1 MIDIQLQWLPHGKGL
16 TAPTYATDGAAGLD
30 VLSAENVALAPGQ
43 RHAVSTGFAIAIPE
57 GYEVQVRPRSGL
69 ALKHGITCLNTPGTI
84 DADYRGEV
92 KVILVNHGPED
103 FTIRRTIGPKTGEI
117 HGTDPHP
124 PPPARTARRHLRFAV
139 ERGGA

>member
-57 GYEVQVRPRSGL
+57 GYEVQVVRAP
-69 ALKHGITCLNTPGTI
+69 
-84 DADYRGEV
+84 D
-92 KVILVNHGPED
+92 
-103 FTIRRTIGPKTGEI
+103 
-117 HGTDPHP
+117 
-124 PPPARTARRHLRFAV
+124 LR
-139 ERGGA
+139 